1 MVPEEKGSHLKSSF
15 KNKKNK
21 KIPASSKALPDF
33 TSVMFVSQ
41 THNGT
46 LDKRLQKVENRISKL
61 TGERIKIVE
70 RSGTS
75 VKQSGT
81 SVKQMLIKSKPWAG
95 RPCGKDKCLS
105 CLNSEEPQNCFA
117 KGVVYDI
124 NCVKC
129 KEMADEGEE
138 IPVSKYTGQ
147 TSRSLYQRGKVLCSN
162 YCS

>member
-1 MVPEEKGSHLKSSF
+1 
-15 KNKKNK
+15 
-21 KIPASSKALPDF
+21 
-33 TSVMFVSQ
+33 MFVSQ

-46 LDKRLQKVENRISKL
+46 LAKRLQKVENRISKL

-75 VKQSGT
+75 VKQ
-81 SVKQMLIKSKPWAG
+81 MLIKSNPWAG
-95 RPCGKDKCLS
+95 RPCGRDKCLS
-105 CLNSEEPQNCFA
+105 CLNSEKPQNCFA

-124 NCVKC
+124 NCMKC

>member
-75 VKQSGT
+75 VKQ
-81 SVKQMLIKSKPWAG
+81 MLIKSNPWAG

-147 TSRSLYQRGKVLCSN
+147 TSRSLYQRGKVLRSN